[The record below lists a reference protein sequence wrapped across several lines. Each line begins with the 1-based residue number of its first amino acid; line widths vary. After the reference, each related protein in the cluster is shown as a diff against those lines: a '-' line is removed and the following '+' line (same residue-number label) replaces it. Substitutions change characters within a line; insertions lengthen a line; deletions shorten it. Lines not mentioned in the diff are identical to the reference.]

1 MSFKEMLRKAA
12 KVFVIMVLL
21 LLPLIAGIVCMS
33 NAAVGFEKF
42 IGIAVIV
49 ETVGIA
55 VFLCIRDWKRSRSD
69 AGESE

>member
-12 KVFVIMVLL
+12 KVFAIMVLL

-33 NAAVGFEKF
+33 NAAVGFEKV

-49 ETVGIA
+49 EMVGIA